1 MTYTFRHRME
11 LARPGLINLDEPE
24 LALTNPDEEPKVVLS
39 TGESGRS
46 LRDVPRVVLLG
57 SGYPTQDDAEH
68 AGLAWRS
75 VLERV
80 FAYGRVG
87 ADFGDRAAKGVVT
100 NAGIRMFEQ
109 TSGGQRFLN
118 DDHGLMVYESEPP
131 PRFIRMGPASMV
143 VSISEVLLRRAFTA
157 SEARVPTTTQESTAF
172 DLFSAS
178 FMTGSVTDARF
189 MLLMMAIESLIEQQP
204 RDDETQRHIDG
215 LIASTR
221 QARLSD
227 RQKDSII
234 GSLEALRLESIS
246 QAGQSLVASLGN
258 RTYNALSPAKLFRR
272 CYKVRSDLVHGR
284 IPRPTSQE
292 VGSLA
297 ASLEMMVSHLIAG
310 PSLLQAMN
318 HEQLS

>member
-1 MTYTFRHRME
+1 MD
-11 LARPGLINLDEPE
+11 LAHPGLVNLDEPE
-24 LALTNPDEEPKVVLS
+24 LALTNPSEEPKVILS
-39 TGESGRS
+39 AGESGGS
-46 LRDVPRVVLLG
+46 LRDAPRVVLRG
-57 SGYPTQDDAEH
+57 SGYPTQDDARH

-80 FAYGRVG
+80 FAYGRIG
-87 ADFGDRAAKGVVT
+87 ADFGDRTAKGVVT
-100 NAGIRMFEQ
+100 NAGIRTFEQ
-109 TSGGQRFLN
+109 TSGGQRLLN
-118 DDHGLMVYESEPP
+118 DDHGLMVYESVPP
-131 PRFIRMGPASMV
+131 PRFVRVGPASMV
-143 VSISEVLLRRAFTA
+143 VSISEALLRRAFAA

-178 FMTGSVTDARF
+178 FRSGGITDARF
-189 MLLMMAIESLIEQQP
+189 MLLMMATETLIEQQP
-204 RDDETQRHIDG
+204 RDDETQRHIDR

-221 QARLSD
+221 QAGLPD
-227 RQKDSII
+227 QQKDSII

-258 RTYNALSPAKLFRR
+258 RTYNGLSPAKLFRR

-297 ASLEMMVSHLIAG
+297 ASLEMMVSHVIAG
-310 PSLLQAMN
+310 SSLLEAMN
-318 HEQLS
+318 DERLS